1 MGRTPTFTQLLGYC
15 YSNMLF
21 LVPKFILVP
30 KFFLGT
36 KIENRLRHQDNWH
49 QVEAVVLLSSSYSEL
64 CLIELV
70 SF

>member
-1 MGRTPTFTQLLGYC
+1 
-15 YSNMLF
+15 MLF

-49 QVEAVVLLSSSYSEL
+49 QVETVVLLSSSYSEL